1 MASASP
7 QGWVYGVSSVAFR
20 KGPGR
25 SQCCSNMINRDAS
38 SREWRRVAGRNA
50 AVATRL
56 IGRDA
61 SAREMGARRVAGHDP
76 PRKTSLSLQERQ
88 PTFAASLRTA
98 CTAETLALPTLPTA
112 FSSLRS
118 TQALYC
124 LRAWCSH
131 AIGVLPQAR
140 EAAAESR
147 A

>member
-25 SQCCSNMINRDAS
+25 SQFCSKIIAAARP
-38 SREWRRVAGRNA
+38 RE
-50 AVATRL
+50 T
-56 IGRDA
+56 
-61 SAREMGARRVAGHDP
+61 GARRVAGHDP